1 VQNPTNIRAS
11 SVLVIVVLLELLLI
25 LFLRLDELLAPAL
38 HRRTVAARNRV
49 AICVMSG
56 HWGRLLE
63 RLVAI
68 RVLCRRSAITLLL
81 LLGIGVSTITASSGG
96 CSWGSV
102 GLLIFVVAVV
112 G

>member
-1 VQNPTNIRAS
+1 L
-11 SVLVIVVLLELLLI
+11 SVSVIVVLFELFLI
-25 LFLRLDELLAPAL
+25 LFLRLDELLALTL
-38 HRRTVAARNRV
+38 HRRTVTARNRV

-56 HWGRLLE
+56 HWRRLLE

-68 RVLCRRSAITLLL
+68 RVLRRRSAITLL
-81 LLGIGVSTITASSGG
+81 LLGIGVSTITGSSGG

-102 GLLIFVVAVV
+102 GLLLFVVAVV